1 MNGHGAARDLA
12 RLYAM
17 LPELLPETLLN
28 EAVRVHSSG
37 PDQVLLTHSQF
48 GLGFM
53 VYDEVAPIGVRR
65 GTFGHTGA
73 GGSMAFY
80 DPAAKVGFCFVMNQM
95 QAGVVT
101 GGVSAIRCAEAVY
114 QAGR

>member
-1 MNGHGAARDLA
+1 
-12 RLYAM
+12 M
-17 LPELLPETLLN
+17 LPELLPEQLLS
-28 EAVRVHSSG
+28 EATRVHSSG
-37 PDQVLLTHSQF
+37 SDEVLLTHSQF

-53 VYDEVAPIGVRR
+53 VHDADAPIGVRS
-65 GTFGHTGA
+65 GTFGHAGA

-101 GGVSAIRCAEAVY
+101 GGVSAMSCAEAVY
-114 QAGR
+114 QAGL